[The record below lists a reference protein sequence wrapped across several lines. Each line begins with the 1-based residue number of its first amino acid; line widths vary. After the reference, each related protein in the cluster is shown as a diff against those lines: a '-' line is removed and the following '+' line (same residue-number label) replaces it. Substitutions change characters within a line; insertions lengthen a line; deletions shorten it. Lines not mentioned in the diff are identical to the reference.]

1 MMELIDTHCHLY
13 LDEFDVDRDAVI
25 ERAAQVG
32 VSRFYLPSIDSEN
45 FPSILAME
53 ETYPGRCRA
62 MVGLHPC
69 SVKENYKEEL
79 AYFLQMMASRPFSA
93 VGEIGLDFYW
103 DRTFENQQYEAF
115 REQIAWARDYKIPIV
130 IHSRESMQESIRVV
144 KEEQRGDISGIFH
157 CFGDSLESAKAI
169 IGLGFKLGIGG
180 VLTYKNSKLPEV
192 IREIDLEHIVLE
204 TDAPYLTPVPF
215 RGKRNETAYLSYI
228 MSKLAEIKQVSPE
241 EVARITTQNALNIF
255 GS

>member
-13 LDEFDVDRDAVI
+13 LEEFDKDRDAVM
-25 ERAAQVG
+25 ERAAQLG

-45 FPSILAME
+45 FPSILRME

-69 SVKENYKEEL
+69 SVKANYKEEL
-79 AYFLQMMASRPFSA
+79 AYFLQMMLSRSFAA

-103 DRTFENQQYEAF
+103 DRSFENQQYEAF
-115 REQIAWARDYKIPIV
+115 RQQIGWARQFRIPIV
-130 IHSRESMQESIRVV
+130 IHSRESMQESIGVIR
-144 KEEQRGDISGIFH
+144 EEQKGDLTGIFH

-180 VLTYKNSKLPEV
+180 VLTYKNSKLPELL
-192 IREIDLEHIVLE
+192 REVDLEHIVLE

-215 RGKRNETAYLSYI
+215 RGKRNESAYLIYI
-228 MSKLAEIKQVSPE
+228 LSKLAEIKQMSLE
-241 EVARITTQNALNIF
+241 EVAGITTQNALNIF